1 MKNEMKI
8 LFLTNKVPY
17 PPKDGGSIASFGMM
31 KAMADAG
38 HQVTVLAM
46 NTLKHHVTPYDIPE
60 EIKAHITFLL
70 VEVPAAIKPGALIR
84 NLLFSKL
91 PYNAERFIDKTYSSK
106 LEKLLSVL
114 QVDVIQLEGLYLYP
128 YIPIIRKNSRAL
140 IAYRSHNIEHEIWER
155 SILQAGGIRKSY
167 LRILTRRLRKFETN
181 AVNQYD
187 LLIPIT
193 NRDLEKLNQMG
204 NTKPALSIPA
214 GFDTDEVR
222 MVYPNF
228 QMNLFFI
235 GALDWSPNQEGLI
248 WFIDHCWPEIQK
260 QRSGTILRIAG
271 RNAPEWLVEKFQ
283 LDNIEYLGE
292 IDDAQKF
299 IATNGIMIAPV
310 LSGSGMRVKII
321 EGMLNQKSIVTTSIG
336 CEGIHVENEVHLYIA
351 NHAKNYVS
359 YIVELLNNKPRVIE
373 TGIRA
378 YDFVKE
384 EYDNRF
390 LIRKLVEFYNRHLA

>member
-1 MKNEMKI
+1 MKI

-38 HQVTVLAM
+38 HKVTVLAM
-46 NTLKHHVTPYDIPE
+46 NTLKHHVTPFEIPE
-60 EIKAHITFLL
+60 EIKALITFHL
-70 VEVPAAIKPGALIR
+70 VEVPAAIKPGALLR
-84 NLLFSKL
+84 NLLFSNV
-91 PYNAERFIDKTYSSK
+91 PYNAERFIDPKYSTK
-106 LEKLLSVL
+106 LQSLLSAFSY
-114 QVDVIQLEGLYLYP
+114 DVIQLEGLYLYP
-128 YIPIIRKNSRAL
+128 YIPVIRQNSRAL

-155 SILQAGGIRKSY
+155 SILQAEGFRQRY
-167 LRILTRRLRKFETN
+167 LKILARRLKKFETK

-187 LLIPIT
+187 LLVPIT

-204 NTKPALSIPA
+204 NTKPALAIPA
-214 GFDTDEVR
+214 GFDTEEVR

-248 WFIDHCWPEIQK
+248 WFIDRCWPEIQK
-260 QRSGTILRIAG
+260 LKPGTILKIAG
-271 RNAPEWLVEKFQ
+271 RNAPDWLVEKFQ
-283 LDNIEYLGE
+283 LENIEYMGE

-299 IATNGIMIAPV
+299 IASNGIMIAPV

-351 NHAKNYVS
+351 NQAKDYVS
-359 YIVELLNNKPRVIE
+359 YIVELLNNKNRVVE

-378 YDFVKE
+378 YNYVRE
-384 EYDNRF
+384 EYDNRL
-390 LIRKLVEFYNRHLA
+390 LIRKLVEFYKHHLA

>member
-1 MKNEMKI
+1 MKI

-31 KAMADAG
+31 KAFADAG

-84 NLLFSKL
+84 NLLFSSL
-91 PYNAERFIDKTYSSK
+91 PYNAERFIDKLFSSK

-114 QVDVIQLEGLYLYP
+114 HVDVIQLEGLYLYP
-128 YIPIIRKNSRAL
+128 YIPVIRKNSRAL

-155 SILQAGGIRKSY
+155 TILQSKGIRKLY
-167 LRILTRRLRKFETN
+167 LKILTFRLKKFEES
-181 AVNQYD
+181 AINQYD
-187 LLIPIT
+187 LLVPIT
-193 NRDLEKLNQMG
+193 KRDNEKLRQMG
-204 NTKPALSIPA
+204 NTKPSISIPA
-214 GFDTDEVR
+214 GFDTEEVR
-222 MVYPNF
+222 TVFTNF
-228 QMNLFFI
+228 KMNLFFI

-248 WFIDHCWPEIQK
+248 WFIEKCWPYIQEK
-260 QRSGTILRIAG
+260 RPNTILKIAG
-271 RNAPEWLVEKFQ
+271 RNAPDWMIEKFKVK
-283 LDNIEYLGE
+283 NIEYLGE
-292 IDDAQKF
+292 IEDAQKF
-299 IATNGIMIAPV
+299 IAQNGIMIAPV

-336 CEGIHVENEVHLYIA
+336 CEGINVVNEEHLFIA
-351 NHAKNYVS
+351 NNETDFSNY
-359 YIVELLNNKPRVIE
+359 ILKLLANRPKVEE
-373 TGIRA
+373 TGIKA
-378 YDFVKE
+378 YKFVKE

-390 LIRKLVEFYNRHLA
+390 LINKLVEFYNQHLS

>member
-1 MKNEMKI
+1 MKI

-70 VEVPAAIKPGALIR
+70 VEVPAAIKPGALLK
-84 NLLFSKL
+84 NLFFSEL
-91 PYNAERFIDKTYSSK
+91 PYNAERFIDNNYREK
-106 LEKLLSVL
+106 LESLLSVL
-114 QVDVIQLEGLYLYP
+114 KADVIQLEGLYVYP
-128 YIPIIRKNSRAL
+128 YIPVIRKISKAL
-140 IAYRSHNIEHEIWER
+140 IVYRSHNIEHEIWQR
-155 SILQAGGIRKSY
+155 SILQASGIRKSY
-167 LRILTRRLRKFETN
+167 LKILTRRLKKFEQN
-181 AVNQYD
+181 AIDQYD
-187 LLIPIT
+187 LLVPIT
-193 NRDLEKLNQMG
+193 NRDLSKLNEMG
-204 NTKPALSIPA
+204 NTKPALAIPA

-248 WFIDHCWPEIQK
+248 WFIDQCWQQIQK
-260 QRSGTILRIAG
+260 QRPGTILKIAG
-271 RNAPEWLVEKFQ
+271 RNAPDWLIEKFQ
-283 LDNIEYLGE
+283 RENIEYLGE
-292 IDDAQKF
+292 IDNAQKF

-336 CEGIHVENEVHLYIA
+336 CEGIQVENEVHLFIA
-351 NHAKNYVS
+351 NKAPDYVH
-359 YIVELLNNKPRVIE
+359 YIVELLNNKNLVVE
-373 TGIRA
+373 TGSKA

-390 LIRKLVEFYNRHLA
+390 LIRKLIEFYKHHLA